1 VLQGIIQLGRQLF
14 GPVWGGGWGR
24 RRVNSKQKA
33 MDTGDGWVA
42 WLPPL
47 RLDRTHTDI
56 ERARKKDGEGE
67 RAPERQERL
76 YRQKRPTTEAKKPTI
91 EAKRFRHI
99 QTATTRP
106 PATTTRTRS
115 RTKIRGQKSFLPH
128 SSRRRRRQASVA
140 DTCNPGTDTNNFK
153 IEANSRARYYLAGS
167 WNVYILEMQFLFFCF
182 DFFCFEMGVGMC
194 TY

>member
-1 VLQGIIQLGRQLF
+1 M
-14 GPVWGGGWGR
+14 GG
-24 RRVNSKQKA
+24 
-33 MDTGDGWVA
+33 
-42 WLPPL
+42 LPPL

-167 WNVYILEMQFLFFCF
+167 WNVYILEMQFLFFLLR
-182 DFFCFEMGVGMC
+182 FFLLRNGSWNVYILENYVVSCQLIRHMPDLHHTLGAQVLLMC
-194 TY
+194 C